1 MPWSR
6 SAASSP
12 PVLMN
17 NEEEAFISD
26 LRALRPRPPSSA
38 VSAALARE
46 LAPPTH
52 ARRSLSFWATT
63 VAAVAACFVAA
74 FYFLGA
80 TPLVAPVYEL
90 VRAEQPPATIDL
102 FDPVRLSDG
111 TFVRP
116 VRVRWS
122 HQTQWE
128 DRQTNT
134 RLINYQPSEQFAL
147 IPLETY

>member
-1 MPWSR
+1 
-6 SAASSP
+6 
-12 PVLMN
+12 MN

-26 LRALRPRPPSSA
+26 LRALRPRPPGPA

-46 LAPPTH
+46 LAPLHPV
-52 ARRSLSFWATT
+52 RRPLSFWAGS
-63 VAAVAACFVAA
+63 VAALAACLVAA
-74 FYFLGA
+74 FYFLGT
-80 TPLVAPVYEL
+80 TPLTPPVYQL
-90 VRAEQPPATIDL
+90 VRAEQPPAAIDL

-128 DRQTNT
+128 DQQTHT

>member
-1 MPWSR
+1 
-6 SAASSP
+6 
-12 PVLMN
+12 MN
-17 NEEEAFISD
+17 NEEAALLSA
-26 LRALRPRPPSSA
+26 LRALRPRPPGPA
-38 VSAALARE
+38 VISALAHE
-46 LAPPTH
+46 LAAPAPV
-52 ARRSLSFWATT
+52 RRPIFVWG
-63 VAAVAACFVAA
+63 AVGMALAACFLAA

-80 TPLVAPVYEL
+80 TPLVTPVYEL
-90 VRAEQPPATIDL
+90 VRAEQPPAAIDL

-111 TFVRP
+111 SFVRP

-122 HQTQWE
+122 NQTQWE